1 MRKIKNKKIREKAG
15 GRWLN
20 WQGGGP
26 ERRGPDKKAERGL
39 NIGYMQA
46 KRPFLSKKNGKNG
59 KNGKIQA

>member
-1 MRKIKNKKIREKAG
+1 MAELAR
-15 GRWLN
+15 
-20 WQGGGP
+20 GGP